1 MVHVLADTCC
11 RSKDTARQT
20 TRHLNIASAT
30 NRNLE
35 STQLPTTW
43 QLSLGVLSFGVAE
56 KNPLNLIEV
65 ILAQGSWSGSSPQ
78 RMTFR

>member
-1 MVHVLADTCC
+1 MFLLVPVVVQRIPRVKLPWHA
-11 RSKDTARQT
+11 
-20 TRHLNIASAT
+20 NIASAK

-35 STQLPTTW
+35 STQLSTTR